1 MKKRILLIMTA
12 VLLMTASEA
21 KAGIPIIYSN
31 GEEIEKVLELPQKD
45 EFEIQASN
53 GNWYHA
59 DVGILHKQF
68 SVFWIP
74 LINYG
79 EEKYVLYSNTKVGE
93 YDFTYAELDQDEIE
107 YLQKEFSGLPSTPEL
122 PFWDAWGGKLLLLLL
137 VLIVFWIIRM

>member
-1 MKKRILLIMTA
+1 MKNRILLIMTA
-12 VLLMTASEA
+12 VLFMTANEA
-21 KAGIPIIYSN
+21 KAEIPIIYSN
-31 GEEIEKVLELPQKD
+31 GVEIEKVLELPQKD
-45 EFEIQASN
+45 KFEMQASN

-137 VLIVFWIIRM
+137 VLVAFWIIRM

>member
-1 MKKRILLIMTA
+1 MKNRILLIMTA